1 MNKVRTARKFFCAF
15 FNGFFTHA
23 TLFIFFSFTLMD
35 PASEANEAKE
45 MIDASSSLS
54 QSCDS
59 VQESVTDEEVH
70 SKRRANVVRHPKYTN
85 ACEEANKRM
94 WKEATPNRLDLFLRN
109 FYREY
114 KGEWVELEEV
124 RKFASRYGYKG
135 QSNVFRSTWVFC
147 KFRANQKLANKVGH
161 TQPWGHHFAYFE
173 TKKVRLPEKRLLT
186 RYLRLAPEFF
196 KYSEHFPE

>member
-1 MNKVRTARKFFCAF
+1 M
-15 FNGFFTHA
+15 G
-23 TLFIFFSFTLMD
+23 D
-35 PASEANEAKE
+35 P
-45 MIDASSSLS
+45 SLS
-54 QSCDS
+54 QSNDS
-59 VQESVTDEEVH
+59 LNESVTEEEVH
-70 SKRRANVVRHPKYTN
+70 EEVHEERVNQENKERRVKKRACAARHPKYAN
-85 ACEEANKRM
+85 VCEEVNRRL
-94 WKEATPNRLDLFLRN
+94 WKENTPNRLDQFLRS
-109 FYREY
+109 FYRVY

-124 RKFASRYGYKG
+124 RNFASRYGYKG

-196 KYSEHFPE
+196 KYSEQFPK